1 MATVTIENDPEQVGK
16 KIIIFI
22 EYQFDPRTEGS
33 MIREALK
40 QAAKEYAEEW
50 VQGNSDKITERLN
63 VDAITNM
70 IMIEVAKQQTDS
82 ILERR

>member
-50 VQGNSDKITERLN
+50 VQGNSDKIAERLN